1 METYPADLFAICY
14 FFKSVWMRLHRFPIF
29 VDYPLLLEKY
39 CDLASINGTSFVPD
53 PASLMPP
60 LPPDQES
67 ILESA
72 FPCTNDTNANI
83 HADSNP
89 NPYALTG

>member
-14 FFKSVWMRLHRFPIF
+14 FFKGAWTRLHRFPIF

-39 CDLASINGTSFVPD
+39 YDLASINETSFVPD

-72 FPCTNDTNANI
+72 FLCTDNANANI
-83 HADSNP
+83 HTNSNP
-89 NPYALTG
+89 NPNALTG